1 MRFLVALLFAAQ
13 LAFAGGAAPL
23 SGSAGC
29 VERCP
34 DDDSDGRCPADCTD
48 CGCCPHLQV
57 VVVGAGAQAPVVAS
71 PIRVPAQ
78 LALEPSAPEG
88 DDIRHVPKS
97 VFA

>member
-1 MRFLVALLFAAQ
+1 MRFLVALTFALQ
-13 LAFAGGAAPL
+13 LACTGGAAPF

-29 VERCP
+29 VEQCP

-48 CGCCPHLQV
+48 CACCPHLQV
-57 VVVGAGAQAPVVAS
+57 VAAGAAAATPVGAQ

-78 LALEPSAPEG
+78 RVLEPSAPEG
-88 DDIRHVPKS
+88 DDIRHVPKA